1 MYANSPDDY
10 ESKKEECLV
19 LLMSD
24 SGYTFKRDQY
34 LHYDNTTNSHL
45 ESHNQKLKDFTSR
58 RSTLSEMFNNV
69 VLFSET
75 CEAEYKQSSF
85 IEEFKVTKTS
95 VHQKVE
101 DFSEVTST
109 CTKYTSNTIAEQ
121 IELASSVSYSLS
133 LKKEVVEVT
142 SPNGSAYLVHPSC
155 V

>member
-1 MYANSPDDY
+1 
-10 ESKKEECLV
+10 
-19 LLMSD
+19 MSD

-45 ESHNQKLKDFTSR
+45 ESHNQKLKDVTSW
-58 RSTLSEMFNNV
+58 RSTLS
-69 VLFSET
+69 T
-75 CEAEYKQSSF
+75 CKAEYQHSSF